1 MVGNNIKKYRIRN
14 KISLRKLGE
23 ILNVSHTTISK
34 YESGEIIPNST
45 ILIQLAKVFNI
56 KVADLFKNFEDT
68 LVIKEI
74 HYRKKSNL
82 GKRNQEV
89 IEDITKEELKKYL
102 EVMDLFP
109 EGRFEIIDL
118 EKFRVEITDY
128 EEIENKVMEI
138 REKLNLGIDPISN
151 LLEVIEE
158 LGLIVIFIDSVNGF
172 DGKDGLVNE
181 RPFIVLANDKSGD
194 RQRNSLAHELGHLLI
209 KHDNLD
215 VEKVANYFAG
225 AFLIPKDS
233 LLKDLGKKRSTL
245 TLFELKK
252 LKEKYKVS
260 MQSIIYRAWQLNIIS
275 ETEKTNLF
283 KKFSILGYRKV
294 EPIDIE
300 IEKSNKFEQMLCEAV
315 TEGYLSESKA
325 AEYLNIKTIEFM
337 ERYMGSGI
345 DSNN

>member
-1 MVGNNIKKYRIRN
+1 
-14 KISLRKLGE
+14 
-23 ILNVSHTTISK
+23 
-34 YESGEIIPNST
+34 
-45 ILIQLAKVFNI
+45 
-56 KVADLFKNFEDT
+56 
-68 LVIKEI
+68 
-74 HYRKKSNL
+74 
-82 GKRNQEV
+82 
-89 IEDITKEELKKYL
+89 
-102 EVMDLFP
+102 MDLFP
-109 EGRFEIIDL
+109 EGRFETIDL
-118 EKFRVEITDY
+118 ENFRVEITDY

-172 DGKDGLVNE
+172 DGKEGLVNE

-215 VEKVANYFAG
+215 DEKVGNYFAG
-225 AFLIPKDS
+225 AFLMP
-233 LLKDLGKKRSTL
+233 KDLGKKRSTL

-283 KKFSILGYRKV
+283 KKFSILGYRKA
-294 EPIDIE
+294 ELIDIE

-315 TEGYLSESKA
+315 SEGYLSESKA

-337 ERYMGSGI
+337 ERYMGSEVDG
-345 DSNN
+345 NN